1 MRSSIIRTVLIFFLF
16 VSIRPS
22 SFSQV
27 SKFDENELKSELDL
41 LKGDTLMTELK
52 NLLGSMYKPE
62 SFFSANLAFSN
73 RLFSTKNNALNIQ
86 QASTG
91 QSAFLPSVSYFHK
104 TGFGLTATGFIRRL
118 DTLDKGPSFYQL
130 AISPSY
136 DYIGDKFIAG
146 VSYTNYVKTVSNED
160 FATPFTHEVYAYAQ
174 LRKSIVRPFIALG
187 WASGSYEDVTIRR
200 FRDRGDNILISD
212 TSKVYLNDFSTI
224 FGLSHTFSFQNV
236 ISKNDLI
243 TFVPSLN
250 LIAEL
255 QNYKVTPIGFG
266 VIGDL
271 DDDDDDED
279 DDDKVDIERIRK
291 RFNLNPKTVSKFS
304 LQTLAFSANANWY
317 KSSYSVTAG
326 YFMGYYFNNLNTSK
340 FAHFFNLTLGVTF

>member
-1 MRSSIIRTVLIFFLF
+1 MVFQTM
-16 VSIRPS
+16 PS
-22 SFSQV
+22 SVFAQV

-41 LKGDTLMTELK
+41 LKDDSLMSELK
-52 NLLGSMYKPE
+52 SLLGTMYKPE
-62 SFFSANLAFSN
+62 SFLSANLAYSN
-73 RLFSTKNNALNIQ
+73 RLFSTKNNALNAQ
-86 QASTG
+86 QARTG
-91 QSAFLPSVSYFHK
+91 QAALLPSLSYFHK
-104 TGFGLTATGFIRRL
+104 TGFGLTTTGFMRNIDGR
-118 DTLDKGPSFYQL
+118 PNFYQL

-136 DYIGDKFIAG
+136 DYIGKKVITG
-146 VSYTNYVKTVSNED
+146 VSYTNYIKTAANSL
-160 FATPFTHEVYAYAQ
+160 FSTPFTHEVYAYAQ

-200 FRDRGDNILISD
+200 IRDRGDNILVTD

-224 FGLSHTFSFQNV
+224 FGISHTFSFQNV
-236 ISKNDLI
+236 LTKNDLI
-243 TFVPSLN
+243 TFAPSLN

-271 DDDDDDED
+271 DDDDDEEED

-291 RFNLNPKTVSKFS
+291 RFNLNPQTVSRFT

-340 FAHFFNLTLGVTF
+340 FAHFFNLTVGVTL

>member
-1 MRSSIIRTVLIFFLF
+1 MS
-16 VSIRPS
+16 
-22 SFSQV
+22 
-27 SKFDENELKSELDL
+27 ELKS
-41 LKGDTLMTELK
+41 
-52 NLLGSMYKPE
+52 LLGTMYKPE
-62 SFFSANLAFSN
+62 SFLSANLAYSN
-73 RLFSTKNNALNIQ
+73 RLFSTKNNALNAQ
-86 QASTG
+86 QARTG
-91 QSAFLPSVSYFHK
+91 QAALLPSLSYFHK
-104 TGFGLTATGFIRRL
+104 TGFGLTTTGFMRNIDGR
-118 DTLDKGPSFYQL
+118 PNFYQL

-136 DYIGDKFIAG
+136 DYIGKKVITG
-146 VSYTNYVKTVSNED
+146 VSYTNYIKTAANSLLS
-160 FATPFTHEVYAYAQ
+160 TPFTHEVYAYAQ

-200 FRDRGDNILISD
+200 IRDRGDNILVTD

-236 ISKNDLI
+236 FSKNDLI
-243 TFVPSLN
+243 TIVPSLN

-271 DDDDDDED
+271 DDDDDEDDED
-279 DDDKVDIERIRK
+279 DEDRADIERIRK
-291 RFNLNPKTVSKFS
+291 RFNLNPQTVSRFS

-340 FAHFFNLTLGVTF
+340 FAHFFNLTVGVTF